1 MVQKLRKRFILVAM
15 LSTLIVLLSMIG
27 GMNILNFDKLKSQ
40 ADTMTRMI
48 CENDGKFPQSKNNNE
63 PAPAPD
69 DNKTPPEKNNPD
81 NANPPKIPNGQ
92 IDAETP
98 FSTRYFSVKINNKGT
113 ITDSNLESIA
123 SVTTDDLDSY
133 ISAIKSK
140 KSDTGFYRQFRY
152 KKYTADSYTLYIF
165 VDCNQSLSTFKN
177 TLFTSLLMSGIGFIA
192 VLILV
197 IIFSKIV
204 LRPVVQSYQKQRQF
218 ITDAG
223 HELKTPLTIIDANIE
238 VIEMENG
245 ESQWTKSIQNQI
257 ARLTTMVQQFITL
270 SKNGRKERELS

>member
-140 KSDTGFYRQFRY
+140 NPTPDFTDSSAIKNIRQTHIHF
-152 KKYTADSYTLYIF
+152 
-165 VDCNQSLSTFKN
+165 
-177 TLFTSLLMSGIGFIA
+177 
-192 VLILV
+192 
-197 IIFSKIV
+197 IFS
-204 LRPVVQSYQKQRQF
+204 
-218 ITDAG
+218 
-223 HELKTPLTIIDANIE
+223 
-238 VIEMENG
+238 
-245 ESQWTKSIQNQI
+245 
-257 ARLTTMVQQFITL
+257 
-270 SKNGRKERELS
+270 